1 MIFNLKIV
9 KVCSEY
15 CDYLRQFDNR
25 VVYNKNEK
33 ELRKLY
39 NRLQQVQ
46 LYLAYDKENKDKLL
60 LRSKLVEEIKRL
72 EE

>member
-1 MIFNLKIV
+1 MLK
-9 KVCSEY
+9 K
-15 CDYLRQFDNR
+15 LRLW
-25 VVYNKNEK
+25 KNEK

-46 LYLAYDKENKDKLL
+46 WYLAYDKENKDKII

-72 EE
+72 ER